1 MESRFK
7 LKARGKLVV
16 SFAIMSVA
24 IILTVYLTYSNA
36 IKIRSIQAKLITL
49 DSLIYQISS
58 LRTDE
63 NMVITLS
70 LDLILTQDQSEEPLI
85 IEGLSNI
92 SKEIFKESSAIENKL
107 NENKEIQTSFL
118 ALTAQV
124 NKYFENSSKFIELI
138 KVNKDNDAYL
148 YMKKFQMPLYEEIRV
163 ESIAIEKSLIDVRN
177 KMVSDNH
184 TFDKFRVTQL
194 LVLSAVIVSLILF
207 IAFLILSVFKRIS
220 SELNSGINV
229 LATSSAEIL
238 TTVNEISAGASETA
252 TSVSE
257 TTTTIEEV
265 QQTAVIAN
273 QRAQSL
279 IESSQKAADSAE
291 KGKESVLEVIDAIR
305 KIDQQMTII
314 SETVVK
320 LTEQNRTIGE
330 ITSFVSDIADQSN
343 LLAVNAA
350 IEAAKA
356 GEHGRG
362 FTVVAQE
369 IRSLADQSKKATKQ
383 VKDILNDVNK
393 SVIQAVVVT
402 EQASRTVENG
412 LKLVQQSGEVIDLLA
427 ENVENAANASIQIS
441 SSSHQQMAG
450 MDQIVPAME
459 NIKNASEQNLRGIQQ
474 VQSVS
479 HDINQLGQALKN
491 IIIKYGL

>member
-7 LKARGKLVV
+7 LKASGKLLTGFALITV
-16 SFAIMSVA
+16 SVL
-24 IILTVYLTYSNA
+24 LTVFFSYSNVLTN
-36 IKIRSIQAKLITL
+36 RSTQAKLIAL
-49 DSLIYQISS
+49 DSLIYQLSA
-58 LRTDE
+58 LRADE
-63 NMVITLS
+63 NRIITIS
-70 LDLILTQDQSEEPLI
+70 LNLILTQNQPEEPVLI
-85 IEGLSNI
+85 NELSMKE
-92 SKEIFKESSAIENKL
+92 KEINQKSAFIDNSLLVYPEVEVKFRIL
-107 NENKEIQTSFL
+107 MEKVS
-118 ALTAQV
+118 
-124 NKYFENSSKFIELI
+124 KYFENSKNVIDFIKEH
-138 KVNKDNDAYL
+138 KDNEAYL
-148 YMKKFQMPLYEEIRV
+148 YMKEFQMPLYETIRSESVEI
-163 ESIAIEKSLIDVRN
+163 EDSLLVIRN
-177 KMVSDNH
+177 KEVSSNAKVISI
-184 TFDKFRVTQL
+184 TIIELFALSAGIIALILIIAYT
-194 LVLSAVIVSLILF
+194 VLSVMRKITN
-207 IAFLILSVFKRIS
+207 
-220 SELNSGINV
+220 ELNSGINV
-229 LATSSAEIL
+229 LTTSSAEIL
-238 TTVNEISAGASETA
+238 TTVNEISAGATETSA
-252 TSVSE
+252 SVSE

-279 IESSQKAADSAE
+279 IESSQKAADSAD
-291 KGKESVLEVIDAIR
+291 KGKESVLEVIDAIK
-305 KIDQQMTII
+305 KIDQQMSMI

-393 SVIQAVVVT
+393 SVMQAVGVT

-412 LKLVQQSGEVIDLLA
+412 LKLVKQSGDAIDLLA
-427 ENVENAANASIQIS
+427 ENVENTANASIQIS

-459 NIKNASEQNLRGIQQ
+459 NIKNASEQNVRGIQQ
-474 VQSVS
+474 VQTVS
-479 HDINQLGQALKN
+479 HDISQLGQALKN